1 MRRARRFTA
10 AAVAILLA
18 SATLRVATADHPLP
32 LWQID
37 GDSNRV
43 YLLGSVHLLRKQ
55 DYPLPSALY
64 AAYDDAEALIMELDM
79 DDLDP
84 VHMQA
89 LVTELGSLPPGGSLA
104 DVMGQDLYAEAENMA
119 AKINIPL
126 SMLASVEPWLA
137 AITIEQLM
145 LQRIGFNP
153 QFGVEAHMVG
163 KAAAD
168 RKEILGLE
176 ELEEQLG
183 LLDGLSLPAQ
193 RSLLLQTL
201 NEAGDIEPMMDGLIG
216 AWRNG
221 DTAYLEENMLEE
233 MQAYPELYSAI
244 VVERNRRWVDDILNR
259 LDDEQD
265 YLIIVGALHLVG
277 EDSVPALLATRGYTA
292 RQLTQP
298 D

>member
-104 DVMGQDLYAEAENMA
+104 DDMGQDLYAEAENMA

-193 RSLLLQTL
+193 HSLLLQTL